1 VRLEAARPAADE
13 KAVDRRVMWIFV
25 LVGSTIG
32 GLAPMVWGGSTLG
45 LASLALACLGGI
57 AGVWCAVKLTG

>member
-1 VRLEAARPAADE
+1 M
-13 KAVDRRVMWIFV
+13 DRRVMWIFV

-32 GLAPMVWGGSTLG
+32 GLAPMVWGGSALG
-45 LASLALACLGGI
+45 LASLVLGSLGGL

>member
-1 VRLEAARPAADE
+1 M
-13 KAVDRRVMWIFV
+13 DRRVMWIFV

-45 LASLALACLGGI
+45 LASLALAGLGSI
-57 AGVWCAVKLTG
+57 AGIWCAVKLTG